1 MHYGNVAYR
10 GQRQASR
17 KQESKQ
23 ARKREA
29 LVKGTGGR
37 QEKRE
42 TSQLCEQAI
51 PCTAF
56 GAEGTRRNGTRQISL
71 AVKTPVQ
78 WNYPCDY
85 GSHAAA
91 PALMEVI
98 N

>member
-29 LVKGTGGR
+29 LVKGTRGR

-42 TSQLCEQAI
+42 TSQLCEQA
-51 PCTAF
+51 PFRAPLLAQR
-56 GAEGTRRNGTRQISL
+56 GLDGTELDRYHL
-71 AVKTPVQ
+71 P
-78 WNYPCDY
+78 
-85 GSHAAA
+85 
-91 PALMEVI
+91 
-98 N
+98 